1 MASGWATERAQ
12 DNQHPR
18 TTTRAWDVSQAHG
31 VFFFSILLLSEWPM
45 ERPWDIQG
53 QLWGLKTCLKLVV
66 RVFLNSFLFRFWMV
80 IYRLTTTTNEQWV
93 SNREG
98 LRLLASKVNNGGLR
112 RFVCVPLI
120 HFFFTL
126 LMVIYR
132 LTMNIYAIYHH
143 LWWPM
148 CSEWPTERPRDIR
161 GQWWG
166 LETRLK
172 LVVLFFSIPLF
183 FALLMVVYDTSN
195 DVSLV
200 DSIFFFWVF
209 AYCISTNYHSY

>member
-31 VFFFSILLLSEWPM
+31 VFFFLFFCSVSDRWKGLEIFKDNYGGSKRVSSLLY
-45 ERPWDIQG
+45 
-53 QLWGLKTCLKLVV
+53 VF
-66 RVFLNSFLFRFWMV
+66 FLNSFLFRFWMV